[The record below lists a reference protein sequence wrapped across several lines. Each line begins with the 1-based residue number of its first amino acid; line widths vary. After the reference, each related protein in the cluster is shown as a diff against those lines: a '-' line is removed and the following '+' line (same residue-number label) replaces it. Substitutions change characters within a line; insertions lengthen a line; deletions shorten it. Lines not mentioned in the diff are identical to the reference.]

1 MLALEA
7 GQAPWRRVN
16 LSWALMGFFFFWQ
29 IRARILHS
37 NVENNVQNITKTREF
52 DE

>member
-16 LSWALMGFFFFWQ
+16 MSWALMGFFFFFWQ

-37 NVENNVQNITKTREF
+37 NVENNVQNITKTREI
-52 DE
+52 